1 MLLKSRQRFDPAL
14 MATPQQEC
22 RAAALRWL
30 TRREYSR
37 HELQQKLQTK
47 GFESAVIESV
57 IAELLRERYLSDE
70 RFAEMLVRSRLN
82 RGVGPVRVKQEL
94 RQHELN
100 DDVATRMPDEAE
112 WRRRASEV
120 RRKRFGAQLP
130 QTYEDRVKQMRFL
143 QYRGY
148 TTEQIN
154 AAMTAE
160 E

>member
-1 MLLKSRQRFDPAL
+1 
-14 MATPQQEC
+14 MASPQQEC

-70 RFAEMLVRSRLN
+70 RFAEALVQSRVN
-82 RGVGPVRVKQEL
+82 RGVGPVRLRQEL

-100 DDVATRMPDEAE
+100 DDVATPMPSEAE

-120 RRKRFGAQLP
+120 RRKRFGAQMP
-130 QTYEDRVKQMRFL
+130 QTYEERAKQMRFL
-143 QYRGY
+143 QYRGF

-154 AAMTAE
+154 AVMATEDIAE
-160 E
+160 TE

>member
-1 MLLKSRQRFDPAL
+1 

-47 GFESAVIESV
+47 GFESAVIEIV

-70 RFAEMLVRSRLN
+70 RFAEALVQSRVN
-82 RGVGPVRVKQEL
+82 RGVGPVRLRQEL
-94 RQHELN
+94 RQHELS
-100 DDVATRMPDEAE
+100 DEVVAPMPSETE

-120 RRKRFGAQLP
+120 RRKRFGAQMP
-130 QTYEDRVKQMRFL
+130 QTYEERAKQMRFL

-154 AAMTAE
+154 AVMATDDIAE
-160 E
+160 TE